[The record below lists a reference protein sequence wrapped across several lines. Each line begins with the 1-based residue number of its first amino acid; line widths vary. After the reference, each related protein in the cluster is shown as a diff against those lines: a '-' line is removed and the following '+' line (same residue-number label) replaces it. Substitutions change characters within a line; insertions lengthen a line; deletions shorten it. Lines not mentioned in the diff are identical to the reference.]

1 MYDLHGYMPHTEV
14 VKRVDPKISHHM
26 GIYFSF
32 LFFLNLYEMM
42 NVNLTNLINYNHF
55 MIYVNQVTTLNLYG
69 TVCQLY
75 LNKTGKII
83 EKMTFLEYL
92 S

>member
-1 MYDLHGYMPHTEV
+1 
-14 VKRVDPKISHHM
+14 
-26 GIYFSF
+26 
-32 LFFLNLYEMM
+32 MM
-42 NVNLTNLINYNHF
+42 NVNQTNCGNHF

-83 EKMTFLEYL
+83 EKMTLLEYL
-92 S
+92 SQKVNLIIFS

>member
-1 MYDLHGYMPHTEV
+1 
-14 VKRVDPKISHHM
+14 
-26 GIYFSF
+26 
-32 LFFLNLYEMM
+32 
-42 NVNLTNLINYNHF
+42 

-75 LNKTGKII
+75 LNKKLEKII
-83 EKMTFLEYL
+83 GKMTFLEYL

>member
-1 MYDLHGYMPHTEV
+1 M
-14 VKRVDPKISHHM
+14 I
-26 GIYFSF
+26 
-32 LFFLNLYEMM
+32 